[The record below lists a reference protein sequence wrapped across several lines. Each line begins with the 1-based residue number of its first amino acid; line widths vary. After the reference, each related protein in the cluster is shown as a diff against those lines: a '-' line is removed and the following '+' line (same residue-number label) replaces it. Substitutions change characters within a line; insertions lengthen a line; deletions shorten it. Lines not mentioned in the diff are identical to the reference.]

1 MPFRPFSKIG
11 PLLFVLLMLA
21 SAGCAGTIKVEY
33 SPKPADHEVRA
44 RAGTVV
50 SVEPFEDARPR
61 QGSSVRGSR
70 TIGRV
75 TSVVSNMAGTRV
87 KLSED
92 VASMVERGF
101 REELKGFGYTVA
113 AKDEKAPLVLRGE
126 VRDLSLDIGPRD
138 VIALELA
145 ARIKDPATGEIV
157 WSGTE
162 RLTDDRYAGVMG
174 NTRGTISRYISANLS
189 KVIRAMLSEA
199 TPMVAAYGSPPT
211 TPAVATGLEAP
222 AASVPVPEGS
232 GRLVLATDPPRAK
245 VYLDGVYF
253 GLTPITIDTD
263 PGIYDLKVSRK
274 GFEDHEERVS
284 LREGQTTEM
293 EVSFGK

>member
-1 MPFRPFSKIG
+1 MPFRPISKIA
-11 PLLFVLLMLA
+11 PLLVALLMLA
-21 SAGCAGTIKVEY
+21 TAGCAGTIKVEY
-33 SPKPADHEVRA
+33 NPKPSDREVRA
-44 RAGTVV
+44 PAAAVV
-50 SVEPFEDARPR
+50 AVEDFEDARPR

-75 TSVVSNMAGTRV
+75 TSVVSNMTGTRV

-92 VASMVERGF
+92 VPVLVERAF
-101 REELKGFGYTVA
+101 VEELKGFGYTVA
-113 AKDEKAPLVLRGE
+113 AKDEKASLVLRGE
-126 VRDLSLDIGPRD
+126 VRDLRLDIGPRD

-145 ARIKDPATGEIV
+145 ARIKDPETGEIV
-157 WSGTE
+157 WSGTQ

-174 NTRGTISRYISANLS
+174 NTRSTIARYISANLS
-189 KVIRAMLSEA
+189 KAIRAMLSEA
-199 TPMVAAYGSPPT
+199 TPKVAAYVSPPA
-211 TPAVATGLEAP
+211 TPAAASALKGP
-222 AASVPVPEGS
+222 AASGPVPEGS

-253 GLTPITIDTD
+253 GLTPITIDTA
-263 PGIYDLKVSRK
+263 PGVYDLKVSRK

-293 EVSFGK
+293 EVDFGE